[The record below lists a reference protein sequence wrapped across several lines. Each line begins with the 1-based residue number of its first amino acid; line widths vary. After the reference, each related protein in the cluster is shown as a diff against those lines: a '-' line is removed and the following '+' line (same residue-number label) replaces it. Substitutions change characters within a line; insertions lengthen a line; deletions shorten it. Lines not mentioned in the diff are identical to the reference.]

1 MVEASNVY
9 SNLDNQQE
17 FRLNKINKV
26 KDYFIAEIREREL
39 MSNRLGKYF
48 PSFDYFDKSLI
59 VLSPIVTTSGSV
71 SIASFVLLVNL

>member
-1 MVEASNVY
+1 MVEASNVS

-39 MSNRLGKYF
+39 MSKRLGKYF
-48 PSFDYFDKSLI
+48 PSFDNFDKSLI
-59 VLSPIVTTSGSV
+59 VLSLIVATSGSV